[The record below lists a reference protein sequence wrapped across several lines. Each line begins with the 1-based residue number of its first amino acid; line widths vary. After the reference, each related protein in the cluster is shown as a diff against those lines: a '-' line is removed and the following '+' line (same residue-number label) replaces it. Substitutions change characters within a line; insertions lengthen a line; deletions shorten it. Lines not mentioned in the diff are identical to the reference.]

1 MIEDILDSGILDN
14 HPMVIFLLLV
24 ATVIICL
31 VFDIDWD

>member
-1 MIEDILDSGILDN
+1 MIEDLDSGILDN
-14 HPMVIFLLLV
+14 HPLVIILLLV